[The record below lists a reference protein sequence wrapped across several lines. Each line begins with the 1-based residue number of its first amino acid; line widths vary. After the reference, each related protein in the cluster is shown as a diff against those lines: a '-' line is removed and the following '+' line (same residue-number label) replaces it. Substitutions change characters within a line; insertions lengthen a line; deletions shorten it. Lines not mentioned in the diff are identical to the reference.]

1 MNSLHISK
9 DDTVIVISGKE
20 KGKKGKVM
28 KTLPKEGKVIVEG
41 VNFITRHT
49 RPRRQ
54 TDPGG
59 IITQEAPLLASKV
72 MRICPKCG
80 EPTRAGHEIL
90 ADGTKTRVCKKCRE
104 TI

>member
-1 MNSLHISK
+1 MNSLDIK
-9 DDTVIVISGKE
+9 KNDTIVVLSGKE

-28 KTLPKEGKVIVEG
+28 KTLPKEGKVIVES
-41 VNFITRHT
+41 VNFVTRHT

-59 IITQEAPLLASKV
+59 IITQEAPILACKV
-72 MRICPKCG
+72 MRVCPKCG
-80 EPTRAGHEIL
+80 RPTRAGYVIL
-90 ADGTKTRVCKKCRE
+90 ADGTKTRVCKQCGE